1 MVRFLICLRS
11 VHFMTLAFPKSV
23 IYFALFLQINR
34 RQLLQSKCVFSGP
47 ASAAAAAAIMWCSTT
62 WLPSPQILL
71 SCVSNT
77 AVRSGIN
84 SERSVKSHTECLGP
98 KKPFFFFFYM
108 RVSCFPS
115 VKSEAM
121 SQIQVFRVSRHNSPI
136 LRVKIGLWAHKI
148 LHFMYIWLLTCCIM
162 AF

>member
-1 MVRFLICLRS
+1 MISSLICLRY

-23 IYFALFLQINR
+23 IYLLLFLQINR
-34 RQLLQSKCVFSGP
+34 RQLLQSECVFVFSGP
-47 ASAAAAAAIMWCSTT
+47 ASAVAVAAAVMWCSTT

-77 AVRSGIN
+77 AERSGIN

-98 KKPFFFFFYM
+98 KKPFL
-108 RVSCFPS
+108 RARFPS

-121 SQIQVFRVSRHNSPI
+121 SQTRVFGVSRHNSPI
-136 LRVKIGLWAHKI
+136 LRVGIGPWAHKI
-148 LHFMYIWLLTCCIM
+148 LRYMHIWLHTCSIM
-162 AF
+162 TF